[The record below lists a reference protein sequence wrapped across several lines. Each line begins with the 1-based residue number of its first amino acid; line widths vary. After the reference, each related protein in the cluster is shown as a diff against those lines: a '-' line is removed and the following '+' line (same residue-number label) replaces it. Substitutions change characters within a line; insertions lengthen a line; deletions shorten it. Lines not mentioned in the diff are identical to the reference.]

1 MLREEMLQN
10 AQNPNSP
17 QDKVQTATFIP
28 PLTSVQ
34 NIETRPPITT
44 TYLVQGPPTPRMAST
59 IPVNIPIPI
68 TYSQPQIP
76 TFTYIS
82 PLPPGPVGKIPS
94 PVPSPRS
101 VSFVFP

>member
-17 QDKVQTATFIP
+17 QNKVQTATFLP

-34 NIETRPPITT
+34 NIESRPPITT

-59 IPVNIPIPI
+59 IPVNIPI

-82 PLPPGPVGKIPS
+82 PLPLGPVGKIPS